1 MNTLKV
7 GTRGSKLARIQTE
20 SIVSQLKATFPELTV
35 ETVIVS
41 SIGDRIQDKPL
52 SEIGGSGLFTREL
65 EKALLAGDIDLAV
78 HSMKDLPAVLPEG
91 LVLAPCPPRADHR
104 DVLVLAE
111 GYDTL
116 ASLPAGAKIGTG
128 SPRRALQLAALR
140 PDLEIVPIRGNVDTR
155 LGKVGDQVDG
165 VVLAAA
171 GLTRAGYADRIT
183 VALSPEEMLPAPAQ
197 GILALELRADDHQLL
212 TMLEK
217 LSDPAA
223 QIAATAERAFLR
235 ASGAGCH
242 APVAAH
248 CKVEQDTLT
257 LTALFGREGSDAY
270 VTGIL
275 SGAPENAESLGRTL
289 AEKLEENYKELY
301 ES

>member
-20 SIVSQLKATFPELTV
+20 SIVSQLKSRFPDLTV
-35 ETVIVS
+35 ETVIIS
-41 SIGDRIQDKPL
+41 SIGDRVQDKPL
-52 SEIGGSGLFTREL
+52 SEIGRSGLFTREL
-65 EKALLAGDIDLAV
+65 EKALLSGEIDLAV

-91 LVLAPCPPRADHR
+91 LRLAPCPLRADPR
-104 DVLVLAE
+104 DVLVLAD

-116 ASLPAGAKIGTG
+116 ASLPSGAKIGTG
-128 SPRRALQLAALR
+128 SPRRALQLSALR
-140 PDLEIVPIRGNVDTR
+140 PDLDIVPIRGNVDTR
-155 LGKVGDQVDG
+155 LGKVGVQVDG

-183 VALSPEEMLPAPAQ
+183 TFLQPEEMLPAPAQ
-197 GILALELRADDHQLL
+197 GILALEIRSDDRELL
-212 TMLEK
+212 SMLEV
-217 LSDPAA
+217 LSHSETQLSAD
-223 QIAATAERAFLR
+223 AERAFLQ

-248 CKVEQDTLT
+248 CRIEEDHLV
-257 LTALFGREGSDAY
+257 LTALFGREGSDRY
-270 VTGIL
+270 VTGSL
-275 SGAPENAESLGRTL
+275 TGTPEEAATLGRAL
-289 AEKLEENYKELY
+289 AEKLERKYKELY

>member
-20 SIVSQLKATFPELTV
+20 SIVSQLKNHFPDLAV

-41 SIGDRIQDKPL
+41 SLGDRVQDRPL

-65 EKALLAGDIDLAV
+65 EKALLCGEIDLAV

-91 LVLAPCPPRADHR
+91 LCLAPCPPRADPR
-104 DVLVLAE
+104 DVLVLAN
-111 GYDTL
+111 GYGTL
-116 ASLPAGAKIGTG
+116 SSLPSGAVIGTG
-128 SPRRALQLAALR
+128 SPRRALQLTALR
-140 PDLEIVPIRGNVDTR
+140 PDLCIVPIRGNVDTR
-155 LGKVGDQVDG
+155 LGKVGTQTDG

-171 GLTRAGYADRIT
+171 GLIRAGYEDRIT
-183 VALSPEEMLPAPAQ
+183 AYLSPEEMLPAPAQ
-197 GILALELRADDHQLL
+197 GILALELRSDDAELL
-212 TMLEK
+212 TLLTA
-217 LSDPAA
+217 LSHSES
-223 QIAATAERAFLR
+223 QLAATAERAFLR

-248 CKVEQDTLT
+248 CRVEPDRLI
-257 LTALFGREGSDAY
+257 LTALYGREDSANWVRGTL
-270 VTGIL
+270 TGPR
-275 SGAPENAESLGRTL
+275 GEAESLGLTL
-289 AEKLEENYKELY
+289 AAKLEREYKELY

>member
-20 SIVSQLKATFPELTV
+20 SILSQLKNHFPELTV
-35 ETVIVS
+35 ETVIIS
-41 SIGDRIQDKPL
+41 SIGDRVQDKPL
-52 SEIGGSGLFTREL
+52 SEIGGSGLFTCEL
-65 EKALLAGDIDLAV
+65 EKALLSGEVDLAV

-91 LVLAPCPPRADHR
+91 LRLAPCPLRADPR

-111 GYDTL
+111 GYETL
-116 ASLPAGAKIGTG
+116 AALPAGAKIGTG

-140 PDLEIVPIRGNVDTR
+140 PDLDIVPIRGNVDTR
-155 LGKVGDQVDG
+155 LGKVGVQVDG

-183 VALSPEEMLPAPAQ
+183 AFLQPEEMLPAPAQ
-197 GILALELRADDHQLL
+197 GILALEIRADDNELL
-212 TMLEK
+212 TMLEV
-217 LSDPAA
+217 LSHSETQLAA
-223 QIAATAERAFLR
+223 DAERAFLR

-248 CKVEQDTLT
+248 CRVEDNRLV
-257 LTALFGREGSDAY
+257 LTALFGREGTDTY
-270 VTGIL
+270 VTGSL
-275 SGAPENAESLGRTL
+275 SGTLDEAESLGRTL